1 MRIKELRIAKNCT
14 QSTLAELIQV
24 SQQNISKYENGKLEP
39 DITSLIALAN
49 FFEVSLD
56 YLVERDFTP
65 ACGVPE
71 QYIKVSSEE
80 KTLLHLWN
88 ELDEDDKD
96 LVLERINTLLEVQK
110 RKKEA

>member
-1 MRIKELRIAKNCT
+1 MRIRELRIERKLT
-14 QSTLAELIQV
+14 QAELADAID
-24 SQQNISKYENGKLEP
+24 STFKNISKYENSHREP
-39 DITSLIALAN
+39 DLNTLIKFAD
-49 FFEVSLD
+49 FFKVSLD

-65 ACGVPE
+65 ACGIPE